1 MKGLTG
7 LELLTFYRVCTLMA
21 GALGLAVGSLAA
33 HAAPVVSSWP
43 AAGATPAGVAAA
55 PLSGYY
61 AVADSDTDTV
71 QVRGIEQ
78 ELLGTI
84 TRAQITALLPWMT
97 LDASADGPSA
107 MCFSDSGRLL
117 FIVVHDA
124 GVPGD
129 AQPSDAILRFD
140 TQTGQLTVFAR
151 LNFAAVDAPAPQV
164 GIAHF
169 RGRLYVGVAGSL
181 VMYRALANDA
191 TGVFLQTST
200 PAPGQECPGIAVDRL
215 TGTLYAMFYDGTSTL
230 LGSFPAGA
238 VTFTPRTTFSTQRY
252 RALAW
257 YDHFGTLGPVL
268 FMLHNPAAS
277 GGSRIAYISAAMARG
292 QAAVSP
298 LEYTTDA
305 GTWVDLAATA
315 DGALL
320 LATSTDAQRIA
331 ESSDTRL
338 TFSAWKSHEFGQVVA
353 LGRGLISPD
362 GEPPGWVI
370 DADTDPTIPRFHPAT
385 PDAAAWTIMLLLMS
399 DHLTGDAL
407 AQQQVRTVLA
417 RYAGRLSGPAPSRT
431 ADGIFRHWID
441 PFTGGVEGTWDPEFA
456 TLSTMKIVMAAQRA
470 RQFYPDDASIQVS
483 ARSIIHRV
491 KNWDAYLNPSTGGV
505 YYKGQAGGGPVT
517 SSASMP
523 FNEGIIFA
531 EQCARYGGAM
541 SQVIYT
547 NGWMNRG
554 LWPTAQYVTSRT
566 VTGDAANVF
575 QAAFVALYPV
585 LTMQEY
591 RESVGYQTNALNQR
605 LSNMAWTDDNGPR
618 WNTVFSAGTT
628 KGIWGGYNA
637 DSITNHPGDVATFTS
652 LMAMSAGTGSGGG
665 FTPAA
670 VGAYQAYRTGARQ
683 TFRTG
688 ASILY
693 RRSNVDPAFLPN
705 SAGMPDVALGALG
718 LAELI
723 APGSVEAVLT
733 GDYWPAPCNAAD
745 ITAIGGLP
753 APPDGLLTLD
763 DILDFVNAYTD
774 LLDWADLTSIGGDGS
789 PPDGLL
795 TLDDILEFVNAY
807 NEGC

>member
-1 MKGLTG
+1 MVKGLTG
-7 LELLTFYRVCTLMA
+7 LKNTRWIILATVAALWPSWLT
-21 GALGLAVGSLAA
+21 
-33 HAAPVVSSWP
+33 AAPVVTAWP
-43 AAGATPAGVAAA
+43 AAGTTPSGVAAA
-55 PLSGYY
+55 SLSGYY
-61 AVADSDTDTV
+61 AVADSGTDTV
-71 QVRGIEQ
+71 QVRGIEN
-78 ELLGTI
+78 ELLGTVS
-84 TRAQITALLPWMT
+84 RAQMTALMPWMT
-97 LDASADGPSA
+97 LDSSADGPSA

-140 TQTGQLTVFAR
+140 TQTGQLTTFAR
-151 LNFAAVDAPAPQV
+151 LNFASVDAPTPEV

-181 VMYRALANDA
+181 VMYRALANDTA
-191 TGVFLQTST
+191 GVFLQTAS
-200 PAPGQECPGIAVDRL
+200 PAPGQECPGITVDRL

-230 LGSFPAGA
+230 LGSFPAGTL
-238 VTFTPRTTFSTQRY
+238 TFTPRATFTTHRY
-252 RALAW
+252 RALGW
-257 YDHFGTLGPVL
+257 HDHFGVHGPGL
-268 FMLHNPAAS
+268 FMLHSPTAS
-277 GGSRIAYISAAMARG
+277 GGSRITYISAAMARG
-292 QAAVSP
+292 QAVVSAS
-298 LEYTTDA
+298 EYMLDA
-305 GTWVDLAATA
+305 GEWLDLASTA

-320 LATSTDAQRIA
+320 LAAASGAQRISD
-331 ESSDTRL
+331 SSDTRL
-338 TFSAWKSHEFGQVVA
+338 SFGAWKLNEFNQVVT

-370 DADTDPTIPRFHPAT
+370 DADTDLVTPRFHPAT

-399 DHLTGDAL
+399 DRVTGDPL
-407 AQQQVRTVLA
+407 ARQQVRTVLA

-431 ADGIFRHWID
+431 ADGVFRHWID

-456 TLSTMKIVMAAQRA
+456 TLSTMKIVLAAQRA

-491 KNWDAYLNPSTGGV
+491 KNWDAYLNPGTGGV
-505 YYKGQAGGGPVT
+505 YYKGQAGGGPVL

-523 FNEGIIFA
+523 FNEGVIFA
-531 EQCARYGGAM
+531 EQCARYGGST
-541 SQVIYT
+541 SQIIYGD
-547 NGWMNRG
+547 GWLNRA
-554 LWPTAQYVTSRT
+554 LWPTAQYVASRT

-585 LTMQEY
+585 LTMQDY
-591 RESVGYQTNALNQR
+591 RASAGYQTNALNQR

-652 LMAMSAGTGSGGG
+652 LMAMSAGTGASGGY
-665 FTPAA
+665 TPAA
-670 VGAYQAYRTGARQ
+670 LGAYQAYRTGARQ

-693 RRSNVDPAFLPN
+693 RRSNVDPVYLPN

-723 APGSVEAVLT
+723 QPGSVEAVLT
-733 GDYWPAPCNAAD
+733 GAYWPAPCSAAD
-745 ITAIGGLP
+745 ITGIGGLP
-753 APPDGLLTLD
+753 LPPDQLLTLD
-763 DILDFVNAYTD
+763 DILAFIDSYID
-774 LLDWADLTSIGGDGS
+774 GLDWADVTSIGGGSS

-795 TLDDILEFVNAY
+795 TLDDILEFVNAF